1 MRTFQIIL
9 ISCLTLYAIS
19 DGESKDECTN
29 VNDEYAC
36 SSLEQTTYP
45 DSYDIRSFQTPPRND
60 TQGNYRE
67 TYQDMHYLVGYA
79 QLKYSSD
86 RKICSINFITRV
98 NPKLGEEGKD
108 YKILYKFGDREQES
122 NSFTLISSMSYPDGM
137 SISARII
144 DNKENEVAK
153 LELED
158 EYFLWDNPEVE
169 QGPEYENG
177 QKGAV
182 VEMFGWPYDDIA
194 EECSFLGTA
203 GYLAVKVFPPQEAIL
218 TFDTADEGEVNPWW
232 FVYQP
237 VSYKLTSRMGTKK
250 QLKKMI
256 NICRKNKVRVYADAV
271 INHMAGNG
279 NDMNPD
285 HRNWRGTCQ
294 HWGPKNG
301 AAGSPW
307 YTTGWQ
313 YGINQYSG
321 QKPGMEFPAVPYFF
335 SDFHCDRACNAW
347 TNPFILNNGWLSG
360 LVDLNTEKEYVRQRI
375 SDYLVELLSVGFSG
389 MRIDA
394 AKHIHPSSL
403 ANIFGKLKQN
413 LGGGE
418 LPDDYVAYLEVL
430 FGNERE
436 LLLCGGGDYSYG
448 QPFVDKLK
456 AVGLSDADVNKIKI
470 WGSDYPKEFPLCGYW
485 EISPIRHAI
494 GLDSHDEQK
503 QGSSS
508 RDMQD
513 KGSVYIIERNI
524 EKHRYFNVQMFTR
537 TDANWK
543 IKLMLSSY
551 SFMNNGASG
560 FPDGKSD
567 CNNCTGQ
574 HCKDYCTKSMP
585 YQKAYDPKSRGYDSG
600 DKMNWKEGTYTRVH
614 RDKDTINAMRQWM
627 GLPELDEDELYGK
640 EMLKAKS
647 MGL

>member
-9 ISCLTLYAIS
+9 ISCLTLYVIS

-45 DSYDIRSFQTPPRND
+45 DSYDIRSFQTPQRND

-86 RKICSINFITRV
+86 RKICTINFITRV

-436 LLLCGGGDYSYG
+436 LLLCRGGDYSYG

-585 YQKAYDPKSRGYDSG
+585 YQKAYDPTSRGYDSG

-627 GLPELDEDELYGK
+627 GLQELDEDELYGK

>member
-1 MRTFQIIL
+1 MRTFHIIL
-9 ISCLTLYAIS
+9 ISCLTLYVIS

-86 RKICSINFITRV
+86 RKICTINFITRV

-403 ANIFGKLKQN
+403 ANIFAKLKQN

-627 GLPELDEDELYGK
+627 GLPELDENELYGK

>member
-9 ISCLTLYAIS
+9 ISCLTLYVIS

-86 RKICSINFITRV
+86 RKICTINFITRV

-513 KGSVYIIERNI
+513 KGSVYITERNI

-585 YQKAYDPKSRGYDSG
+585 YQKAYDPTSRGYDSG

-627 GLPELDEDELYGK
+627 GLRELDEDELYGK